1 MCSPNRIKYICVR
14 RCTFSGRP
22 FSVKNKELLCIMF
35 GRLDNSF
42 DLFFSFFLTQVF
54 FVVQSSSPPIQL
66 GDDADVSKVPKIFAS
81 HFPNAGFSSSFFFCC
96 FSFFFFKFVTFFY
109 ISDVR
114 IKRQSSSLGTLRCCH
129 SSELATCRLFLCKLG
144 CKMIDR
150 FAT

>member
-1 MCSPNRIKYICVR
+1 
-14 RCTFSGRP
+14 
-22 FSVKNKELLCIMF
+22 MF

-96 FSFFFFKFVTFFY
+96 FSFSFLN
-109 ISDVR
+109 
-114 IKRQSSSLGTLRCCH
+114 SSLFFIFQMCALSANQVHWGRFD
-129 SSELATCRLFLCKLG
+129 AAIRLN
-144 CKMIDR
+144 
-150 FAT
+150 